1 MEVRVA
7 LWGAGVEL
15 GVELGL
21 RKDAEIDTVE
31 AVRWVWV

>member
-1 MEVRVA
+1 
-7 LWGAGVEL
+7 VEL